1 MRRSKGMQLGDN
13 SRKNKG
19 TISFFVSIP
28 LSQGNQREESLLQH
42 MALEFLKQCYCSLYT
57 KYKK

>member
-1 MRRSKGMQLGDN
+1 MHLGDN
-13 SRKNKG
+13 SRKNRG
-19 TISFFVSIP
+19 AISFFVSIT
-28 LSQGNQREESLLQH
+28 LSQGKQREESLLQH